1 MVVSGVLLLCG
12 VVVVRG
18 RAVAREVRSVMVV
31 VVVRRMMVEWENL
44 CGELYCNLQELEYV

>member
-1 MVVSGVLLLCG
+1 
-12 VVVVRG
+12 VRG